1 MIHVNEVDLA
11 KNVCTAIY
19 FEILSLHPIQLAC
32 IKLWHCSDRWTFYA
46 VPPKVLH
53 YGLDWKIGKTGYEF
67 DKHWFYDFDA
77 LMCPPWNLTDRSKGG
92 LFQHPPHPD
101 LYPTKVLIFLITGS
115 CLWLADLRQPSRTLQ
130 NSTAISHM
138 HQHACKA
145 SDAG

>member
-1 MIHVNEVDLA
+1 MCEFVAL
-11 KNVCTAIY
+11 
-19 FEILSLHPIQLAC
+19 FGPI
-32 IKLWHCSDRWTFYA
+32 DFYA

-101 LYPTKVLIFLITGS
+101 LYPTKVLICLERGS
-115 CLWLADLRQPSRTLQ
+115 CSWLVDLRSPHAPCR
-130 NSTAISHM
+130 TAISHM

-145 SDAG
+145 SDAGQLLIQCAWGQNSHACEYNSKIMTR